1 MRKEEK
7 EVVIRWDSAERIVH
21 ILSYSP
27 PVWRRAER
35 QGYAPVKRHFLNQR
49 EVARQYKVP
58 LECFRYGFRPVD
70 RPRRP
75 APPWLSRTKTRQKKA
90 RK

>member
-1 MRKEEK
+1 MLKAEK
-7 EVVIRWDSAERIVH
+7 ETTFRWDSEAKLVYV
-21 ILSYSP
+21 YSCHGR
-27 PVWRRAER
+27 VWRRAER
-35 QGYAPVKRHFLNQR
+35 QGHRAFRRHFKNGR
-49 EVARQYKVP
+49 EVARQYQVP

-75 APPWLSRTKTRQKKA
+75 APSWLSKTKTRQKRP